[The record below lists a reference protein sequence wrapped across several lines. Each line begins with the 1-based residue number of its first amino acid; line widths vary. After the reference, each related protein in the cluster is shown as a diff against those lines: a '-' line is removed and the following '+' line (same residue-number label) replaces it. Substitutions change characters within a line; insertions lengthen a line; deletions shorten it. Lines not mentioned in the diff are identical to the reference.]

1 MRPAGLLRPFLQ
13 LALIVSAALAVVTI
27 WLMPASFQE
36 LRDLVTRIRAD
47 FVANVAREGQFTS
60 LENGITFHYR
70 ERSGDALVGIF
81 IQDRREKD
89 KSIVY
94 LAERGQTVEVG
105 GHSYLVLEQ
114 GGVQR
119 QESNSQAAAIV
130 QFERYAVDLEAFAPS
145 SGQVV
150 YKPRERST
158 MQLLFPDKNE
168 EYYKAIEGRF
178 RAELHDRLS
187 AWLYPLAMALIA
199 FAALGDART
208 TRQGRGLAIA
218 MAVVA
223 VGALRIAGFAAS
235 TAAVRSPAAAFL
247 VYLVPL
253 LGIVLPLILILNGSA
268 ARQIGRGL
276 SGVAAF
282 NPLRHLPALRRA

>member
-1 MRPAGLLRPFLQ
+1 
-13 LALIVSAALAVVTI
+13 
-27 WLMPASFQE
+27 
-36 LRDLVTRIRAD
+36 
-47 FVANVAREGQFTS
+47 
-60 LENGITFHYR
+60 
-70 ERSGDALVGIF
+70 
-81 IQDRREKD
+81 
-89 KSIVY
+89 
-94 LAERGQTVEVG
+94 
-105 GHSYLVLEQ
+105 
-114 GGVQR
+114 
-119 QESNSQAAAIV
+119 
-130 QFERYAVDLEAFAPS
+130 
-145 SGQVV
+145 
-150 YKPRERST
+150 